1 MQVWGLAT
9 QLVHSENA
17 LNIVNNFF
25 AGIVST
31 ENFIFMNEIGIHV
44 LRMKV
49 KVDLSEPL
57 PCGFYVGEDTNLIG

>member
-17 LNIVNNFF
+17 LDIANDFF
-25 AGIVST
+25 TGIFST
-31 ENFIFMNEIGIHV
+31 ENFIFMDEIRIHV

-49 KVDLSEPL
+49 KVDLSKPL
-57 PCGFYVGEDTNLIG
+57 PCGFYVGENTY